1 MFTIQSVIASKEYG
15 TEVPYPQATRGVCG
29 RCRKAFLWSNQ
40 HG

>member
-1 MFTIQSVIASKEYG
+1 MRTQTHLLTSKESDGY
-15 TEVPYPQATRGVCG
+15 PSYPQATRGVCG